1 MLYRWRIPL
10 LKSKS
15 RRDLW
20 AETSQYPQCWRARCQ
35 SLPHFSHNRCI
46 TMSHNL
52 LWLEIKQ
59 LLKVVKQALII
70 HETALTWKHLDSL
83 AAYSTDQKTI
93 SLMG

>member
-1 MLYRWRIPL
+1 
-10 LKSKS
+10 
-15 RRDLW
+15 
-20 AETSQYPQCWRARCQ
+20 
-35 SLPHFSHNRCI
+35 
-46 TMSHNL
+46 MSHNL

-59 LLKVVKQALII
+59 LLKAVKQALII